1 MYRHVHIQH
10 ACTHEYMCMQ
20 AHMYGQT
27 CVHAPHTHSHAHI
40 HICTHTHAHTYAH
53 MHIYAHTRAHT
64 RTHTCTHIHTLA
76 HTHTKTCTRAH
87 MHTRTRTYV
96 DTCMC
101 AYLHACTQAHT
112 VMHTHPCGLEQ
123 AGPSRRPLCW
133 PGGLWFHLSI
143 QTLLEMTP
151 SLSIIL
157 FLASARS
164 SFLF

>member
-1 MYRHVHIQH
+1 MH
-10 ACTHEYMCMQ
+10 
-20 AHMYGQT
+20 AHMST
-27 CVHAPHTHSHAHI
+27 CACKLTCMDRRV
-40 HICTHTHAHTYAH
+40 Y
-53 MHIYAHTRAHT
+53 MHHT
-64 RTHTCTHIHTLA
+64 RTVMHTYTYARTHMHTRMHTCTYMHTHVHTLA
-76 HTHTKTCTRAH
+76 HTHTHPHTRTHAHKNIHTCTRAH

-123 AGPSRRPLCW
+123 VGPSRRPLCW